1 MSETRCMP
9 LDFRKLWQQA
19 TPYHEFVR
27 DAVTNRELW
36 KAMERIAHIPEW
48 AIAAVRASGE
58 KFNLLVLAED
68 WCGDGSSTIPY
79 LAKLATQTRSI
90 EVRVLRRDEHPVV
103 MDYYLTDGAR
113 AIPIVI
119 ALNRQLEELGHWG
132 PRPADLQEW
141 VRNERAKTGMK
152 PAYPQIRR
160 WYARDK
166 GESVL
171 REVLELVARKPSA
184 LSYQPSAASLVAG

>member
-1 MSETRCMP
+1 MGETAPMG
-9 LDFRKLWQQA
+9 LDLRKLWQQA

-27 DAVTNRELW
+27 DAHANRELW
-36 KAMERIAHIPEW
+36 AGMDRIAHVPEW

-79 LAKLATQTRSI
+79 LAKLATLTKAI

-103 MDYYLTDGAR
+103 MDRYLTNGTR

-119 ALNRQLEELGHWG
+119 VLNRRLEELGHWG
-132 PRPADLQEW
+132 PRPRALQEW
-141 VRNERAKTGMK
+141 VQRERAATGMK
-152 PAYPQIRR
+152 PPFPQIRR

-166 GESVL
+166 GESAL
-171 REVLELVARKPSA
+171 REVLALIAGKPAVSHQLSA
-184 LSYQPSAASLVAG
+184 VS

>member
-1 MSETRCMP
+1 MP
-9 LDFRKLWQQA
+9 LDFRSLWSQA

-36 KAMERIAHIPEW
+36 KAMERIAHVPEW

-90 EVRVLRRDEHPVV
+90 EVRVLRRDEHQGV
-103 MDYYLTDGAR
+103 MDCYLTDGAR

-119 ALNRQLEELGHWG
+119 VLNRQLEELGHWG

-141 VRNERAKTGMK
+141 VRNERAKNGMK
-152 PAYPQIRR
+152 PPYPQIRR

-171 REVLELVARKPSA
+171 REVLELVAQKPSA

>member
-1 MSETRCMP
+1 MT
-9 LDFRKLWQQA
+9 LDLSALWSKA

-36 KAMERIAHIPEW
+36 KSMGRIAHVPEW
-48 AIAAVRASGE
+48 AIAAVQATGE
-58 KFNLLVLAED
+58 RFNLLVLAED

-79 LAKLATQTRSI
+79 LAKLATLTRSL
-90 EVRVLRRDEHPVV
+90 EVRVLRRDEHPGV
-103 MDYYLTDGAR
+103 MDRYLTDGAR

-119 ALNRQLEELGHWG
+119 VLNRRLEELGHWG
-132 PRPADLQEW
+132 PRPRALQEW
-141 VRNERAKTGMK
+141 VQRARATTGMK
-152 PAYPQIRR
+152 PPYPQIRR

-171 REVLELVARKPSA
+171 REVLELMADRSVAPRTPEQE
-184 LSYQPSAASLVAG
+184 LMPV

>member
-1 MSETRCMP
+1 MA
-9 LDFRKLWQQA
+9 LDFRSLWSQA

-27 DAVTNRELW
+27 DAVSYRELW
-36 KAMERIAHIPEW
+36 KSMDRIVRVPEW

-79 LAKLATQTRSI
+79 LAKLATLTRSV
-90 EVRVLRRDEHPVV
+90 EVRVLRRDEHPLV
-103 MDYYLTDGAR
+103 MDQYLTDGAR

-119 ALNRQLEELGHWG
+119 VLSRQLEELGHWG
-132 PRPADLQEW
+132 PRPAALQEW
-141 VRNERAKTGMK
+141 VRHDRAKTGMK
-152 PAYPQIRR
+152 PPYPQIRR

-171 REVLELVARKPSA
+171 REVLSLLERTPSA
-184 LSYQPSAASLVAG
+184 IGSRQSAVAV

>member
-1 MSETRCMP
+1 MP
-9 LDFRKLWQQA
+9 LDFRSLWSKA
-19 TPYHEFVR
+19 TPYHEFVA

-36 KAMERIAHIPEW
+36 KSMDRIVHVPEW
-48 AIAAVRASGE
+48 AIAAVRATGE

-79 LAKLATQTRSI
+79 LAKLATVTRSI
-90 EVRVLRRDEHPVV
+90 EVRVLRRDAHPVV
-103 MDYYLTDGAR
+103 MDRYLTDGAR

-119 ALNRQLEELGHWG
+119 VLSRQLEELAHWG
-132 PRPADLQEW
+132 PRPADLQQW
-141 VRNERAKTGMK
+141 VGNERAKTGMK
-152 PAYPQIRR
+152 PPYPQIRR

-171 REVLELVARKPSA
+171 REMVELLDQGASSVVGHRSRQVAA
-184 LSYQPSAASLVAG
+184 V

>member
-1 MSETRCMP
+1 MSETGVMV
-9 LDFRKLWQQA
+9 LDFRSLWSKA

-27 DAVTNRELW
+27 DAAANRELW
-36 KAMERIAHIPEW
+36 KAMERVAQVPEW
-48 AIAAVRASGE
+48 AIAAVRGSGE

-79 LAKLATQTRSI
+79 LAKLATLTRSI

-103 MDYYLTDGAR
+103 MDRYLTDGAR

-119 ALNRQLEELGHWG
+119 VLNRRFAELGHWG
-132 PRPADLQEW
+132 PRPRALQEW
-141 VRNERAKTGMK
+141 VQRERAATGLK
-152 PAYPQIRR
+152 PPYPQIRR

-171 REVLELVARKPSA
+171 REVLALIEKTPSA
-184 LSYQPSAASLVAG
+184 LGSRQSALVV

>member
-1 MSETRCMP
+1 MA
-9 LDFRKLWQQA
+9 LDFRSLWSTA

-27 DAVTNRELW
+27 DTVTNRELW
-36 KAMERIAHIPEW
+36 KSMDRIVHVPEW
-48 AIAAVRASGE
+48 AIAAVRAAGE
-58 KFNLLVLAED
+58 KVNLLVLAED

-79 LAKLATQTRSI
+79 LAKLATLTRSI
-90 EVRVLRRDEHPVV
+90 EVRVLHRDEHPAV
-103 MDYYLTDGAR
+103 MDRYLTDGAR

-119 ALNRQLEELGHWG
+119 ILNRQLEELGHWG

-152 PAYPQIRR
+152 PPYPQIRR

-166 GESVL
+166 GISTL
-171 REVLELVARKPSA
+171 REVLAVIEKAPAAVSHQLSA
-184 LSYQPSAASLVAG
+184 VG